1 MESISKFL
9 SASPPL
15 QNPTKSLKPIPK
27 PQISVFHYTPMCN
40 FTPISFHSPQT
51 HPPLP
56 PTTEAD
62 VPNQLSYPSKT
73 HPSISNLVNKH
84 FPCPKPH
91 FSLPFLAFSFP
102 LSCLASEAAPEEV
115 SNKINLESVVI
126 SIDDFF
132 TKYPFFVP
140 SVLFIWLIVIPL
152 TEEYLQK
159 YKFES
164 AINVFRKL
172 QDDPSC
178 QLLDIRDR
186 KSLAYLNSPNLKILN
201 KSVLQV
207 EFRLGDEDDF
217 VKTVLKN
224 FEQPADTTLCVID
237 NFDGNSIKVAELL
250 VKSGFKEA
258 YAVRGGIRGKKG
270 WQEIQETLLPTSVH
284 IYPKKRS
291 KSSNQLETNGG
302 ILREDKNNGDSDSVA
317 PSGVKNSI
325 KVIDNQDFGSSSP
338 GIESKGRSR
347 PSSPYPNYPE
357 LKPPSSPTPS
367 RPK

>member
-1 MESISKFL
+1 MASISKFP
-9 SASPPL
+9 SAAASPPL
-15 QNPTKSLKPIPK
+15 QNPLKSLNPIRK
-27 PQISVFHYTPMCN
+27 PQISVFNHSSVCN
-40 FTPISFHSPQT
+40 FNPISVHLPRT
-51 HPPLP
+51 HPPPPPL
-56 PTTEAD
+56 PTTKAN
-62 VPNQLSYPSKT
+62 VPNQQSPRAHLV
-73 HPSISNLVNKH
+73 ISSLVNIN
-84 FPCPKPH
+84 PH
-91 FSLPFLAFSFP
+91 FFLPILAFPFP
-102 LSCLASEAAPEEV
+102 LSCLASEAAPEQV

-140 SVLFIWLIVIPL
+140 SVLFIWLIAIPL

-159 YKFES
+159 YKFIS
-164 AINVFRKL
+164 AINAFRKL

-178 QLLDIRDR
+178 QLLDIRDP

-201 KSVLQV
+201 KTVLQV
-207 EFRLGDEDDF
+207 EFRLGDEDGF
-217 VKTVLKN
+217 VKTVSKN
-224 FEQPADTTLCVID
+224 FEEPAIATVCVID

-250 VKSGFKEA
+250 VKNGFKEA

-291 KSSNQLETNGG
+291 ILSNQLETNQG
-302 ILREDKNNGDSDSVA
+302 ILRQDKNISDLTSIA
-317 PSGVKNSI
+317 PSSVKNSS
-325 KVIDNQDFGSSSP
+325 KKIDDKDFGSTSP
-338 GIESKGRSR
+338 AMQSKGRSR